1 MEDRI
6 RKAAIAGTWYPGDPA
21 TLTRDIRTFLHD
33 AAIPHLAG
41 RPVAVI
47 SPHAGYIYS
56 GPVAGYAYKAVQGQ
70 SYKRVVVISPSHR
83 ANFPFLSLWA
93 EGGYA
98 TPLGV
103 VEIDEEFCARLTNDS
118 ASIRDS
124 RPMHLA
130 EHALEIQ
137 LPFLQVSL
145 GTFKLCPIIMGQQQ
159 MGLCRE
165 LGNVLAR
172 AIGDPR
178 ETLVVA
184 SSDLSHFHHS
194 SRAAVMDSTIAKRI
208 EEFDIEGLN
217 QALETGAGEACGG
230 GPIISAMVY
239 AQAVGHPTA
248 QVLKY
253 ANSGDVTGERSSVVG
268 YLAAVIS

>member
-1 MEDRI
+1 MEDGI
-6 RKAAIAGTWYPGDPA
+6 RRAAIAGTWYPGDPA
-21 TLTRDIRTFLHD
+21 TLSRDVGTFLEG
-33 AAIPHLAG
+33 ATLPQLAG
-41 RPVAVI
+41 KPVAVI

-56 GPVAGYAYKAVQGQ
+56 GPVAAYAYKAVQGQ

-83 ANFPFLSLWA
+83 ASFPFLSLWA
-93 EGGYA
+93 KGGYA
-98 TPLGV
+98 TPLGAI
-103 VEIDEEFCARLTNDS
+103 EIDEAFCARLTDES
-118 ASIRDS
+118 ASIRES
-124 RPMHLA
+124 RQPHLA

-172 AIGDPR
+172 SIEDPY

-194 SRAAVMDSTIAKRI
+194 ARAAAMDSTIAKRI
-208 EEFDIEGLN
+208 EAFDIEGLN

-239 AQAVGHPTA
+239 AQLIGRTAA

-253 ANSGDVTGERSSVVG
+253 ANSGDVTGESNSVVG